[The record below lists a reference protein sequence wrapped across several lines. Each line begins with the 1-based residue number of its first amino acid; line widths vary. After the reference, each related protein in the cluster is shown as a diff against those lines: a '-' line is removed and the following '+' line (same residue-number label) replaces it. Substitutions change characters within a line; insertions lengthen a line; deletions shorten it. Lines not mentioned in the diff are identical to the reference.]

1 MFSGWKLYIL
11 CQPRGASWSN
21 GYALDCGA
29 GGHEFKPWLAIFTN
43 SFAIDEKRKER
54 RGIVQKRAFVSGR
67 CSDDRVSTTRSEEGM
82 DVQKKASV
90 GGIFIEC

>member
-1 MFSGWKLYIL
+1 MATNLEVVGSN
-11 CQPRGASWSN
+11 PRLASFF
-21 GYALDCGA
+21 YRV
-29 GGHEFKPWLAIFTN
+29 AIFTN

-54 RGIVQKRAFVSGR
+54 RGIVQKRAFILGR
-67 CSDDRVSTTRSEEGM
+67 CGDDRVSTMRSEEGM

>member
-1 MFSGWKLYIL
+1 MGSNPQL
-11 CQPRGASWSN
+11 ASFF
-21 GYALDCGA
+21 YRV
-29 GGHEFKPWLAIFTN
+29 AIFTN

-54 RGIVQKRAFVSGR
+54 RGIVQKRAFMSGR
-67 CSDDRVSTTRSEEGM
+67 CGDDRVSTTRSEEGM